1 MRARILCG
9 VVFLFFISFSFNVE
23 AESLAELKARA
34 EAGDVQAQYAYAEEL
49 GWNMGTQQMALPW
62 WRKSAAQSYPYAIIA
77 VAQNDLGEISKHS
90 NPSDLETK
98 EKEYFEKNCSKIKN
112 AIEEIKKVHT
122 AEAFY
127 NLGDVYDG
135 GICVKENRER
145 AIDLYRKAADM
156 GLGSA
161 QRRLA
166 NIYNGR
172 EGQAEGVKWLR
183 KAAQNNMIKAKIELA
198 SLYFRGKGVEKDE
211 QKAIVLIKEVEG
223 SNSPMGL
230 TYLGTLYS
238 QGRLGFAK
246 DVEKGKE
253 LLKRAADMDFKPA
266 IRFLK
271 KNDND

>member
-1 MRARILCG
+1 MGARIFCG

-23 AESLAELKARA
+23 AESLAELKSRA
-34 EAGDVQAQYAYAEEL
+34 EAGDAQAQYAYAEEL
-49 GWNMGTQQMALPW
+49 GWNMGTPKMALPW

-90 NPSDLETK
+90 NPTELETK
-98 EKEYFEKNCSKIKN
+98 EKEYFEKNCPKIKN
-112 AIEEIKKVHT
+112 AIEQIEKEST

-135 GICVKENRER
+135 GICVKENQKI
-145 AIDLYRKAADM
+145 AIGLYRQAAEL
-156 GLGSA
+156 GLGAA
-161 QRRLA
+161 QLRLA
-166 NIYNGR
+166 YLFNGWKG
-172 EGQAEGVKWLR
+172 EAEGVKWLQ
-183 KAAQNNMIKAKIELA
+183 KAAQNNMLKAKVELA

-211 QKAIVLIKEVEG
+211 QKGIDLVKEVED

-238 QGRLGFAK
+238 KGRLGFPK
-246 DVEKGKE
+246 DIEKGKE

-266 IRFLK
+266 IRFLE
-271 KNDND
+271 KNKTE